1 LIVGARR
8 FEICS
13 EERSRSMN
21 ASYKPDLDLE
31 QRLSRRLLDVFIR
44 AGLVLAL
51 TMLCYRIFSPFISLM
66 AWALILAVTL
76 YPAHQMLA
84 HKMGEKQGLAAT
96 LLVLSGIVLIGVPTA
111 VLMASLGDSVQDLV
125 GSVRGNTLNIPAP
138 SPNVAEWPVV
148 GKKVHDL
155 WSQAHA
161 DLPAVIQRMQP
172 QIGDLATKALG
183 VVAGVAGA
191 GLLFLASF
199 IIAGIIMA
207 FGQSGAESIRSIF
220 ARIVGIHRGDDFA
233 KLSTETI
240 RAVALGV
247 LGVAFI
253 QALVV
258 GLVMIIA
265 RVPFAG
271 VLALVVLVLGVAQ
284 VPALLVT
291 LPVIAYIWMSGNYG
305 TTAAVIYTVLLFV
318 AGMLDNVLKPLL
330 LGRGVDAPMP
340 VILIGA
346 LGGLAS
352 AGILGMFVG
361 AVLLALGYQIF
372 MWWVATNPDI
382 AVAEPETKTPD

>member
-84 HKMGEKQGLAAT
+84 HRMGEKQGLAAT

-382 AVAEPETKTPD
+382 AAAEPESKIPD